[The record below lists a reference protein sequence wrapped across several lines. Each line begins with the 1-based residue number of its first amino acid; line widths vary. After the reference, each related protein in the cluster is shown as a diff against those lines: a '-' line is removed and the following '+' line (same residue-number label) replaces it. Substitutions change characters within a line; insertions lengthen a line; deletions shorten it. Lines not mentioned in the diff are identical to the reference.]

1 MELLKCSKDQL
12 LNPLSIVSGIV
23 ERRHTLPVLANV
35 LIKKNNQN
43 ITFTSTDIEIQI
55 KTQIEMSSVD
65 GDIDTTVNAK
75 KLLDILKALSD
86 EKDVALNLKDNKIA
100 ITSGKSKFNLQ
111 TLPANDFPEMAKTGE
126 FTHNI
131 TLKQKEFKNLLNK
144 IQYAMAVQDIRYYLN
159 GLLLILDG
167 SVLAAV
173 ATDGH
178 RLAYASMVNEQS
190 IDAKKE
196 LILPRK
202 TVLELQRLLTE
213 TDDDIQ
219 IEMSNNQ
226 IRFTFNQIELTS
238 KLVEGKFPDYQKVI
252 PTDYEKQVV
261 INRQVLQQSL
271 QRVAILSNEKFKGVR
286 CLVDANAIKIS
297 STNTDQENA
306 LEELDIEYSGEP
318 LDIGFNVTY
327 LLDVLSHQKTD
338 NIVINL
344 GQSANQSVLI
354 TVEDDDTFK
363 YVVMPMRI

>member
-1 MELLKCSKDQL
+1 
-12 LNPLSIVSGIV
+12 
-23 ERRHTLPVLANV
+23 
-35 LIKKNNQN
+35 
-43 ITFTSTDIEIQI
+43 
-55 KTQIEMSSVD
+55 
-65 GDIDTTVNAK
+65 
-75 KLLDILKALSD
+75 
-86 EKDVALNLKDNKIA
+86 
-100 ITSGKSKFNLQ
+100 
-111 TLPANDFPEMAKTGE
+111 
-126 FTHNI
+126 
-131 TLKQKEFKNLLNK
+131 
-144 IQYAMAVQDIRYYLN
+144 
-159 GLLLILDG
+159 
-167 SVLAAV
+167 
-173 ATDGH
+173 
-178 RLAYASMVNEQS
+178 
-190 IDAKKE
+190 
-196 LILPRK
+196 
-202 TVLELQRLLTE
+202 
-213 TDDDIQ
+213 
-219 IEMSNNQ
+219 MSNNQ